1 MLTDHLMSL
10 FRYLRTRSTPRGS
23 TGGAA
28 LVVLLLAVALGA
40 MQPHTPSAAVA
51 SPRVDPNVKVNVYAA
66 TAIGMMSP
74 AASAALPR
82 VYAPNVLGRSVSV
95 IDPAINKVIQTI
107 PTGVYPEHVVVG
119 YDLRSL
125 WIASTRGNTLT
136 RIDPRTGAVD
146 APVPVADPYNVYW
159 TPDGASMIV
168 IAERYKRLDFL
179 DARTLKLTASVPLK
193 CAGAN
198 HVDYTADGKFA
209 LVSCEF
215 SGQVF
220 RLDVAARTVTGY
232 LTLHAPADTMH
243 HGTRSATGGRGSR
256 TMRTMRTMRTSM
268 PQDVRLTPDGS
279 AFLVADMMADGLF
292 VIAADSLAQIGFIP
306 TGRGAHGIAVGR
318 GGSPF
323 YVANR
328 GWHTVLGGR
337 RGPGSVSVVDP
348 NTRRVTATW
357 PIPDGGSPD
366 MGNVSADGKTVWF
379 SGRYD
384 DEVYAMDTE
393 TGALRARIP
402 VGRQPHGVAVWPIP
416 GRYSLGHTGNMR

>member
-1 MLTDHLMSL
+1 MLTSSPASV
-10 FRYLRTRSTPRGS
+10 RTYLRTRLSSRRS

-28 LVVLLLAVALGA
+28 LVVLLVTVAPRA
-40 MQPHTPSAAVA
+40 MQPFTPSAAAA
-51 SPRVDPNVKVNVYAA
+51 SPRIDASGKVNVYAA

-74 AASAALPR
+74 AASAALSR

-95 IDPAINKVIQTI
+95 IDPATNKVIQTI
-107 PTGVYPEHVVVG
+107 PTGEYPEHVVVG

-125 WIASTRGNTLT
+125 WIANTKGNTLT
-136 RIDPRTGAVD
+136 RIDPRTGVVD

-215 SGQVF
+215 SSQVF

-232 LTLHAPADTMH
+232 LTLHAPTDTMRH
-243 HGTRSATGGRGSR
+243 ITRSATRGRAP
-256 TMRTMRTMRTSM
+256 RTMRTSM

-279 AFLVADMMADGLF
+279 AFRVADMMADGLF

-306 TGRGAHGIAVGR
+306 TGKGAHGIAVGR

-384 DEVYAMDTE
+384 DEIYALDTE